1 MLFYD
6 EWIKLFDA
14 KGLPCGPINTIT
26 EMFKDPHTIDRKMI
40 VDVKNKKAGSFKAIG
55 MPIKFSD
62 TKVEDTKE
70 SPVFGQHTKEIL
82 LQHGF
87 SNEEIDALFNNQVI
101 K

>member
-1 MLFYD
+1 
-6 EWIKLFDA
+6 
-14 KGLPCGPINTIT
+14 
-26 EMFKDPHTIDRKMI
+26 MFKDPHTIDRKMI

-82 LQHGF
+82 LKYSF
-87 SNEEIDALFNNQVI
+87 SEKEIDVLFDKQI
-101 K
+101 IL